1 MLIALTGGIGSG
13 KSTVASEW
21 VRLGATEVDADVLAR
36 EVVQPGS
43 QGLEALRAKYG
54 SRILDGSGNLNRQEL
69 AKIIFSSSEE
79 KRSVEAL
86 LHPLIR
92 QLAQEKTSNIPGV
105 VIYTIPLLVETSPD
119 LQFDKV
125 VTISCPEN
133 VRKQR
138 LLGRGMSEADAS
150 QRVKSQATDAERE
163 SIADLVIDSNCTLD
177 ELLDRARNAYKALT
191 NG

>member
-92 QLAQEKTSNIPGV
+92 QLAKEKTSNIPGV

-119 LQFDKV
+119 LQFDKI

>member
-21 VRLGATEVDADVLAR
+21 VRLGATEIDADVLAR

-92 QLAQEKTSNIPGV
+92 QLAKEKTSNIPGV

>member
-54 SRILDGSGNLNRQEL
+54 SRILDASGDLNRQEL

-79 KRSVEAL
+79 KKSVEAI

-92 QLAQEKTSNIPGV
+92 QLAKEKTKNIPGV
-105 VIYTIPLLVETSPD
+105 VIYTIPLLVETSPE
-119 LQFDKV
+119 LQFDKI
-125 VTISCPEN
+125 VTVSCPED

-150 QRVKSQATDAERE
+150 KRVRSQATDADRE
-163 SIADLVIDSNCTLD
+163 SIADLVIDSNCSLE
-177 ELLDRARNAYKALT
+177 ELLGRARQAYKALT

>member
-54 SRILDGSGNLNRQEL
+54 SRILDASGDLNRQEL

-79 KRSVEAL
+79 KKSVEAI

-92 QLAQEKTSNIPGV
+92 QLAKEKTNNIPGV
-105 VIYTIPLLVETSPD
+105 VVYTIPLLVETSPE
-119 LQFDKV
+119 LQFDKI
-125 VTISCPEN
+125 VTVSCPED

-150 QRVKSQATDAERE
+150 KRVRSQATDADRE
-163 SIADLVIDSNCTLD
+163 SIADLVIDSNCSLE
-177 ELLDRARNAYKALT
+177 ELLGRARQAYKALT

>member
-36 EVVQPGS
+36 EVVEPGS

-54 SRILDGSGNLNRQEL
+54 SRILDASGDLNRQEL

-79 KRSVEAL
+79 KKSVEAI

-92 QLAQEKTSNIPGV
+92 QLAKEKTNNIPGV
-105 VIYTIPLLVETSPD
+105 VVYTIPLLVETSPE
-119 LQFDKV
+119 LQFDKI
-125 VTISCPEN
+125 VTVSCPED

-150 QRVKSQATDAERE
+150 KRVKSQATDADRE
-163 SIADLVIDSNCTLD
+163 SIADLVIDSNCSLE
-177 ELLDRARNAYKALT
+177 ELLGRARQAYKALT

>member
-54 SRILDGSGNLNRQEL
+54 SRILDGSGNLNRKEL
-69 AKIIFSSSEE
+69 AKIIFSRSEE

-92 QLAQEKTSNIPGV
+92 QLAKEKTSNIPGV

-119 LQFDKV
+119 LQFDKI

-177 ELLDRARNAYKALT
+177 ELLDRARHAYRALT

>member
-54 SRILDGSGNLNRQEL
+54 SRILDASGDLNRQEL

-79 KRSVEAL
+79 KKSVEAI

-92 QLAQEKTSNIPGV
+92 QLAKEKTNNIPGC
-105 VIYTIPLLVETSPD
+105 LLYTSPSPRD
-119 LQFDKV
+119 
-125 VTISCPEN
+125 
-133 VRKQR
+133 
-138 LLGRGMSEADAS
+138 
-150 QRVKSQATDAERE
+150 
-163 SIADLVIDSNCTLD
+163 
-177 ELLDRARNAYKALT
+177 
-191 NG
+191 

>member
-54 SRILDGSGNLNRQEL
+54 SRILDASGDLNRQEL

-79 KRSVEAL
+79 KKSVEAI

-92 QLAQEKTSNIPGV
+92 QLAKEKTKNIPGV
-105 VIYTIPLLVETSPD
+105 VVYTIPLLVETSPE
-119 LQFDKV
+119 LQFDKI
-125 VTISCPEN
+125 VTVSCPED

-150 QRVKSQATDAERE
+150 KRVRSQATDADRE
-163 SIADLVIDSNCTLD
+163 SIADLVIDSNCSLD
-177 ELLDRARNAYKALT
+177 ELLGRARQAYKALT

>member
-54 SRILDGSGNLNRQEL
+54 SRILDASGDLNRQEL

-79 KRSVEAL
+79 KKSVEAI

-92 QLAQEKTSNIPGV
+92 QLAKEKTKNIPGV
-105 VIYTIPLLVETSPD
+105 VIYTIPLLVETSPE
-119 LQFDKV
+119 LQFDKI
-125 VTISCPEN
+125 VTVSCPED

-150 QRVKSQATDAERE
+150 KRVRSQATDADRE
-163 SIADLVIDSNCTLD
+163 SIADLVIDSNCSLD
-177 ELLDRARNAYKALT
+177 ELLGRARQAYKALT

>member
-1 MLIALTGGIGSG
+1 
-13 KSTVASEW
+13 
-21 VRLGATEVDADVLAR
+21 
-36 EVVQPGS
+36 
-43 QGLEALRAKYG
+43 
-54 SRILDGSGNLNRQEL
+54 L

-92 QLAQEKTSNIPGV
+92 QLAKEKTSNIPGV

-119 LQFDKV
+119 LQFDKI

>member
-54 SRILDGSGNLNRQEL
+54 SRILDASGDLNRQEL

-79 KRSVEAL
+79 KKSVEAI

-92 QLAQEKTSNIPGV
+92 QLAKERTNNIPGV
-105 VIYTIPLLVETSPD
+105 VVYTIPLLVETSPE
-119 LQFDKV
+119 LQFDKI
-125 VTISCPEN
+125 VTVSCPED

-150 QRVKSQATDAERE
+150 KRVKSQATDADRE
-163 SIADLVIDSNCTLD
+163 SIADLVIDSNCSLD
-177 ELLDRARNAYKALT
+177 ELLGRARQAYKALT

>member
-21 VRLGATEVDADVLAR
+21 VRLGATEIDADVLAR

-54 SRILDGSGNLNRQEL
+54 SRILDESGNLNRQEL

-92 QLAQEKTSNIPGV
+92 QLAKEKTSNIPGV

>member
-54 SRILDGSGNLNRQEL
+54 SRILDASGDLNRQEL

-79 KRSVEAL
+79 KKSVEAI

-92 QLAQEKTSNIPGV
+92 QLAKEKTNNIPGV
-105 VIYTIPLLVETSPD
+105 VIYTIPLLVETSPE
-119 LQFDKV
+119 LQFDKI
-125 VTISCPEN
+125 VTVSCPED

-150 QRVKSQATDAERE
+150 KRVKSQATDADRE
-163 SIADLVIDSNCTLD
+163 SIADLVIDSNCSLD
-177 ELLDRARNAYKALT
+177 ELLGRARQAYKALT

>member
-1 MLIALTGGIGSG
+1 
-13 KSTVASEW
+13 

-54 SRILDGSGNLNRQEL
+54 SRILDASGDLNRQEL

-79 KRSVEAL
+79 KKSVEAI

-92 QLAQEKTSNIPGV
+92 QLAKEKTKNIPGV
-105 VIYTIPLLVETSPD
+105 VIYTIPLLVETSPE
-119 LQFDKV
+119 LQFDKI
-125 VTISCPEN
+125 VTVSCPED

-150 QRVKSQATDAERE
+150 KRVRSQATDADRE
-163 SIADLVIDSNCTLD
+163 SIADLVIDSNCSLD
-177 ELLDRARNAYKALT
+177 ELLGRARQAYKALT

>member
-43 QGLEALRAKYG
+43 QGLEALKAKYG
-54 SRILDGSGNLNRQEL
+54 SRILDASGDLNRQEL
-69 AKIIFSSSEE
+69 AKIIFSSAEE
-79 KRSVEAL
+79 KKSVEAI

-92 QLAQEKTSNIPGV
+92 QLAKERTNNIPGV
-105 VIYTIPLLVETSPD
+105 VVYTIPLLVETSPE
-119 LQFDKV
+119 LQFDKI
-125 VTISCPEN
+125 VTVSCPED

-150 QRVKSQATDAERE
+150 KRVKSQATDADRE
-163 SIADLVIDSNCTLD
+163 SIADLVIDSNCSLE
-177 ELLDRARNAYKALT
+177 ELLGRARQAYKALT

>member
-54 SRILDGSGNLNRQEL
+54 SRILDASGDLNRQEL

-79 KRSVEAL
+79 KKSVEAI

-92 QLAQEKTSNIPGV
+92 QLAKEKTNNIPGV
-105 VIYTIPLLVETSPD
+105 VIYTIPLLVETSPE
-119 LQFDKV
+119 LQFDKI
-125 VTISCPEN
+125 VTVSCPED

-150 QRVKSQATDAERE
+150 KRVRSQATDADRE
-163 SIADLVIDSNCTLD
+163 SIADLVIDSNCSLD
-177 ELLDRARNAYKALT
+177 ELLGRARQAYKALT

>member
-54 SRILDGSGNLNRQEL
+54 SRILDASGDLNRQEL

-79 KRSVEAL
+79 KKSVEAI

-92 QLAQEKTSNIPGV
+92 QLAKEKTNNIPGV
-105 VIYTIPLLVETSPD
+105 VVYTIPLLVETSPE
-119 LQFDKV
+119 LQFDKI
-125 VTISCPEN
+125 VTVSCPED

-150 QRVKSQATDAERE
+150 KRVRSQATDADRE
-163 SIADLVIDSNCTLD
+163 SIADLVIDSNCSLD
-177 ELLDRARNAYKALT
+177 ELLGRARQAYKALT

>member
-43 QGLEALRAKYG
+43 QGLEALKAKYG
-54 SRILDGSGNLNRQEL
+54 SRILDASGDLNRQEL
-69 AKIIFSSSEE
+69 AKIIFSSAEE
-79 KRSVEAL
+79 KKSVEAI

-92 QLAQEKTSNIPGV
+92 QLAKERTNNIPGV
-105 VIYTIPLLVETSPD
+105 VVYTIPLLVETSPE
-119 LQFDKV
+119 LQFDKI
-125 VTISCPEN
+125 VTVSCPED

-150 QRVKSQATDAERE
+150 KRVKSQATDADRE
-163 SIADLVIDSNCTLD
+163 SIADLVIDSNCSLD
-177 ELLDRARNAYKALT
+177 ELLGRARQAYKALT

>member
-54 SRILDGSGNLNRQEL
+54 SRILDASGDLNRQEL

-79 KRSVEAL
+79 KKSVEAI

-92 QLAQEKTSNIPGV
+92 QLAKEKTNNIPGV
-105 VIYTIPLLVETSPD
+105 VVYTIPLLVETSPE
-119 LQFDKV
+119 LQFDKI
-125 VTISCPEN
+125 VTVSCPED

-150 QRVKSQATDAERE
+150 KRVRSQAIDADRE
-163 SIADLVIDSNCTLD
+163 SIADLVIDSNCSLD
-177 ELLDRARNAYKALT
+177 ELLGRARQAYKALT

>member
-36 EVVQPGS
+36 EVVEPGS

-54 SRILDGSGNLNRQEL
+54 SRILDASGDLNRQEL

-79 KRSVEAL
+79 KKSVEAI

-92 QLAQEKTSNIPGV
+92 QLAKEKTNNIPGV
-105 VIYTIPLLVETSPD
+105 VVYTIPLLVETSPE
-119 LQFDKV
+119 LQFDKI
-125 VTISCPEN
+125 VTVSCPED

-150 QRVKSQATDAERE
+150 KRVRGQATDADRE
-163 SIADLVIDSNCTLD
+163 SIADLVIDSNCSLE
-177 ELLDRARNAYKALT
+177 ELLGRARQAYKALT

>member
-54 SRILDGSGNLNRQEL
+54 SRILDASGDLNRQEL

-79 KRSVEAL
+79 KKSVEAI

-92 QLAQEKTSNIPGV
+92 QLAKEKTKNIPGV
-105 VIYTIPLLVETSPD
+105 VIYTIPLLVETSPE
-119 LQFDKV
+119 LQFDKI
-125 VTISCPEN
+125 VTVSCPED

-150 QRVKSQATDAERE
+150 KRVKSQATDADRE
-163 SIADLVIDSNCTLD
+163 SIADLVIDSNCSLD
-177 ELLDRARNAYKALT
+177 ELLGRARQAYKALT

>member
-36 EVVQPGS
+36 EVVEPGS

-54 SRILDGSGNLNRQEL
+54 SRILDASGDLNRQEL

-79 KRSVEAL
+79 KKSVEAI

-92 QLAQEKTSNIPGV
+92 QLAKEKTNNIPGV
-105 VIYTIPLLVETSPD
+105 VVYTIPLLVETSPE
-119 LQFDKV
+119 LQFDKI
-125 VTISCPEN
+125 VTVSCPED

-150 QRVKSQATDAERE
+150 KRVRSQATDADRE
-163 SIADLVIDSNCTLD
+163 SIADLVIDSNCSLE
-177 ELLDRARNAYKALT
+177 ELLGRARQAYKALT

>member
-54 SRILDGSGNLNRQEL
+54 SRILDASGDLNRQEL

-79 KRSVEAL
+79 KQSVEAI

-92 QLAQEKTSNIPGV
+92 QLAKEKTSNIPGV
-105 VIYTIPLLVETSPD
+105 VVYTIPLLVETSPE
-119 LQFDKV
+119 LQFDKI
-125 VTISCPEN
+125 VTISCPED

-138 LLGRGMSEADAS
+138 LLGRGMSEADVS
-150 QRVKSQATDAERE
+150 RRVKSQATDAERE

-177 ELLDRARNAYKALT
+177 ELLDRARQAYKALT